1 MSHSPPSSQL
11 WYWIL
16 NIDELTGV
24 EWGKLTTQ
32 SSEGKKF
39 NFKIFNKK
47 CFFWFCSEFTY
58 IIAKSRRMSKQ
69 WEFLKYFNCHFEIYL
84 FSWKIFFFFHNQI
97 AQLIFSR
104 VSNKFYK
111 NVFRGTFRCLS
122 PLIFFKVYYIYIFGP
137 RLASSRLL

>member
-47 CFFWFCSEFTY
+47 CFFGF
-58 IIAKSRRMSKQ
+58 A
-69 WEFLKYFNCHFEIYL
+69 
-84 FSWKIFFFFHNQI
+84 
-97 AQLIFSR
+97 
-104 VSNKFYK
+104 
-111 NVFRGTFRCLS
+111 LS
-122 PLIFFKVYYIYIFGP
+122 SLT
-137 RLASSRLL
+137 LLQSPDGCPNNENF